1 MTVRDLTGS
10 GFENTELY
18 SRPKLQR
25 SSNPTRSTNSGSQQ
39 SRVPSEGYTHHVCT
53 TCRRR
58 HQESVVV
65 LLVLVSNAA
74 RHGQS
79 SAGLQKNTGLSYL
92 WHADNREGRQSKKP
106 KTHQAVSLCLTRFRP
121 PNTSRV
127 VSFNALPLIC
137 VEYDDNSGY
146 RLVSN
151 TPCYD

>member
-92 WHADNREGRQSKKP
+92 WHADNREGDF
-106 KTHQAVSLCLTRFRP
+106 RFTVMLLRRDIGVCP
-121 PNTSRV
+121 QCSMGND
-127 VSFNALPLIC
+127 A
-137 VEYDDNSGY
+137 YAHDN
-146 RLVSN
+146 
-151 TPCYD
+151 